1 MDTRVSLHRLE
12 VFCLIVETGGVTRA
26 AERLMVAQPAVS
38 AQLRSLETALGA
50 TLFVRNGNAL
60 ILTEAGDRVYR
71 WARETLASSHQVQR
85 DVDELSSGLAGTVVV
100 AASMGIGTYLLPPIM
115 AALRRER
122 PGADITVHIEE
133 PVTALRSVQIGDA
146 DFAVVTWLAD
156 QAPDGV
162 EGELLWDEPLL
173 LYASVSGPPDT
184 DVIDLAD
191 IAGLPYVGVPTGV
204 AFDSVIR
211 HQLRTRGL
219 DHWTPVMRLGNAESI
234 KQAIVDNGWVSL
246 LSNYAAATDVAAGR
260 LRAVRIRDAHLIEG
274 IGFYQRPPTYL
285 SALTR
290 AAIAAVR
297 AAAPQSAKSPNHHAS
312 ARAHL
317 ATLGDA
323 VKLLSHARRYVGVL
337 IRDLL
342 THAVVST

>member
-85 DVDELSSGLAGTVVV
+85 DVDELSSGIAGAVVL
-100 AASMGIGTYLLPPIM
+100 AASMGIGTNLLPSIM
-115 AALRRER
+115 ATLLRER

-133 PVTALRSVQIGDA
+133 PATALRAVQLGDA
-146 DFAVVTWLAD
+146 DFAVITWLAD

-162 EGELLWDEPLL
+162 EAELLWEEPLL

-191 IAGLPYVGVPTGV
+191 IAGLPYVGVPAGV
-204 AFDSVIR
+204 AFDSIIR
-211 HQLRTRGL
+211 DQLRTHGL
-219 DHWTPVMRLGNAESI
+219 DHWKTVMRLGNAESL

-246 LSNYAAATDVAAGR
+246 LANYAAVADVAAGR
-260 LRAVRIRDAHLIEG
+260 LRAVRIRDVHLIEG
-274 IGFYQRPPTYL
+274 IGFYHRPTTYL
-285 SALTR
+285 SALTQ
-290 AAIAAVR
+290 AAIAAIR
-297 AAAPQSAKSPNHHAS
+297 AAAPQSAKSWNGHALAS
-312 ARAHL
+312 AAGHADSEIDPASRLDYSPA
-317 ATLGDA
+317 A
-323 VKLLSHARRYVGVL
+323 VTARRM
-337 IRDLL
+337 
-342 THAVVST
+342 VVARLPSL